1 MSKDLVK
8 VKGKKVPKKKDGSE
22 GIQHLEIGKAYE
34 VTAEQAKTLK
44 ANGQAE

>member
-8 VKGKKVPKKKDGSE
+8 VKGKQVGKKKKGGE
-22 GIQHLEIGKAYE
+22 GIQHLEIGKVYE